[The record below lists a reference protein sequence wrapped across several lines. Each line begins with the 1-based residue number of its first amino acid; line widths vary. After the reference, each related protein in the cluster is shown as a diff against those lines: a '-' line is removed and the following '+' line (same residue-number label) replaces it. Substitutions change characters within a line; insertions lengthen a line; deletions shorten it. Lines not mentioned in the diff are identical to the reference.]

1 MVRALIGGLLG
12 GLALFF
18 TGFIFWG
25 TPLARLAIST
35 VDDAKSAALQAALA
49 QNLTE
54 NGTGTYAVPWPGSG
68 AGTVLY
74 GKGPIATIHFVTQG
88 FPALDTGSLIGGLL
102 MALLAGVL
110 IAAALYALAER
121 LPSFA
126 DRLRVVL
133 LVALATTGYSILGQ
147 PVFNHFGWGY
157 FIYAFVADFLGYALA
172 ALIIV
177 RWFLPARGVAS
188 VEQV

>member
-1 MVRALIGGLLG
+1 MMRALIGGLLG

-18 TGFIFWG
+18 TGFVFWG

-35 VDDAKSAALQAALA
+35 VDDARSAALQASLA
-49 QNLTE
+49 QNLAE
-54 NGTGTYAVPWPGSG
+54 SGTGTYAVPWPNSG

-88 FPALDTGSLIGGLL
+88 CPALDTGSLIGGLL

-110 IAAALYALAER
+110 IAAALYGLAER

-126 DRLRVVL
+126 DQVRVIL
-133 LVALATTGYSILGQ
+133 LVVLATTGYSILGQ
-147 PVFNHFGWGY
+147 PMFNHFGWGY
-157 FIYAFVADFLGYALA
+157 YIYAFVADFVGYALA
-172 ALIIV
+172 ALIIA
-177 RWFLPARGVAS
+177 RWFLRAS
-188 VEQV
+188 GTASGEQV

>member
-54 NGTGTYAVPWPGSG
+54 NGTYAVPWPDSG

-74 GKGPIATIHFVTQG
+74 GTGPIATIHFVTQG
-88 FPALDTGSLIGGLL
+88 FPAFDRGSLIGGLL

-177 RWFLPARGVAS
+177 RWFLPSAGAPPVDRV
-188 VEQV
+188 